1 MAQILF
7 DTASEIYPRM
17 GQQVD
22 SQWREDVNK
31 SLSEGKQYGKD
42 WSDKSAYVRNI
53 DVNFYGKGDLAYWE
67 IKFGVK
73 PNIVFYQNMNSQFP
87 LREALDIFLRNFNN
101 VLQTYRAS

>member
-42 WSDKSAYVRNI
+42 WSDKSAYVHNI

-67 IKFGVK
+67 IKF
-73 PNIVFYQNMNSQFP
+73 
-87 LREALDIFLRNFNN
+87 
-101 VLQTYRAS
+101 